1 MPNSVNFHHDG
12 RIVKQ
17 LKGITE
23 CPTFCNYSIN
33 GLPWDVATHR
43 DYIFSIQQMFFLG
56 NNMRLIEFE
65 SKSDSFIRFSV
76 EEPTVFVVIMIAGF
90 VKFQQNDTLVS
101 YAMGGVF
108 YMCYNPSTDFI
119 LESNPGK
126 HAMMVI
132 SLNRDWFITT
142 ERAYP
147 QLRELVAGVREN
159 IQSALILPM
168 CRLTQPIMEIW
179 KSMRVISVE
188 PFRHRSNLTQSLVEL
203 LTFYDKELERG
214 NFLKGQL
221 SVDIANLMFQY
232 IQKNY
237 TDSDLSI
244 DSVAKYLKVSNWKV
258 REYSDLLFGKSIHKY
273 VRQLRM
279 TEVIRLLKTTN
290 LSVGDI
296 ALCVGYVNLPNFY
309 EMFLKYFGVSPSS
322 YRESD
327 AK

>member
-1 MPNSVNFHHDG
+1 MPNSVAFHHDG
-12 RIVKQ
+12 KIVKQ
-17 LKGITE
+17 LEGITE

-43 DYIFSIQQMFFLG
+43 DYVFSMQQMFFLG

-65 SKSDSFIRFSV
+65 SKRDSFIHFSV
-76 EEPTVFVVIMIAGF
+76 EAPTVFVVIMIAGF
-90 VKFQQNDTLVS
+90 VKFQRNDTLVS

-147 QLRELVAGVREN
+147 KLRELVAGVREN
-159 IQSALILPM
+159 IQSEVILPM

-188 PFRHRSNLTQSLVEL
+188 PFRHRSNLTQRLVEL
-203 LTFYDKELERG
+203 LTFYDQELERE

-221 SVDIANLMFQY
+221 SIDIANLMFQY
-232 IQKNY
+232 IQKHY
-237 TDSDLSI
+237 SDSDLSI
-244 DSVAKYLKVSNWKV
+244 DNVAMYLKVSKWKV
-258 REYSDLLFGKSIHKY
+258 REYSNLLFGKSIHKY

-296 ALCVGYVNLPNFY
+296 ALSVGYVNLPNFY
-309 EMFLKYFGVSPSS
+309 EMFLKYFGVSPSY
-322 YRESD
+322 YRKID